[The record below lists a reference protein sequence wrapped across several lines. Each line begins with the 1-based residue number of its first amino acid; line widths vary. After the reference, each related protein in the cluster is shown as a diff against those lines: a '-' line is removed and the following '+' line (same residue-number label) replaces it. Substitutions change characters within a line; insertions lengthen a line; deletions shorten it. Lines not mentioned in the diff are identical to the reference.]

1 MYTIDVTG
9 TKGTMHMQGWDWGPG
24 GVDVA
29 FQGEAVLETF
39 CKDPGKYNWVGGATY
54 VAESLL
60 TGKPTLITPEH
71 ALHVLEVMNACH
83 QSQQTGRRIAVET
96 SFKWPIFG

>member
-1 MYTIDVTG
+1 MLKGAVTP
-9 TKGTMHMQGWDWGPG
+9 D
-24 GVDVA
+24 
-29 FQGEAVLETF
+29 AVV
-39 CKDPGKYNWVGGATY
+39 P
-54 VAESLL
+54 ESRVWLAMGDTARAIVWL
-60 TGKPTLITPEH
+60 DNTLREH